1 MVAELI
7 SKGTSGRDDDDRHDS
22 GVFGCLGEND
32 NDLATVGTGV
42 GEWVFGFCPLPIPD
56 CRSGRERLGE
66 GVRGW
71 SISSITTHAGLM
83 LMYPRLRQ
91 EKGDK

>member
-7 SKGTSGRDDDDRHDS
+7 SKGTSGRDDDDRHDGS
-22 GVFGCLGEND
+22 VFGCGENA
-32 NDLATVGTGV
+32 NDLATVTGV
-42 GEWVFGFCPLPIPD
+42 LGEWVFGFCPLSIPD

-91 EKGDK
+91 EK